1 MHNSNRVIR
10 RDERYDNKILR
21 LNETLFSN
29 ANGYIGVRGTL
40 EEGVPAD
47 FSTMRGMYLA
57 GVYETIPMKQ
67 AESLCNLIE
76 EKQTMLNVADT
87 QSIDLYICGERFDM
101 GTGELI
107 KNQRILDMDGGFTSR
122 EIIWKSP
129 LGNTVKIVT
138 KRIAHL
144 AVPQLFTIEYSVTSL
159 DFDGEIVFDSWH
171 IAELFRSY

>member
-57 GVYETIPMKQ
+57 GVYEIIPMKQ

-76 EKQTMLNVADT
+76 KKQPLEACHIAPSLLVSALCQKGKGFTYISLDADT
-87 QSIDLYICGERFDM
+87 S
-101 GTGELI
+101 
-107 KNQRILDMDGGFTSR
+107 
-122 EIIWKSP
+122 
-129 LGNTVKIVT
+129 
-138 KRIAHL
+138 
-144 AVPQLFTIEYSVTSL
+144 
-159 DFDGEIVFDSWH
+159 
-171 IAELFRSY
+171 

>member
-1 MHNSNRVIR
+1 MHNSNRVII
-10 RDERYDNKILR
+10 RDENYDNKTLR

-57 GVYETIPMKQ
+57 GVYEIIPMKQ

-76 EKQTMLNVADT
+76 KKQTMLNVADT

-101 GTGELI
+101 G
-107 KNQRILDMDGGFTSR
+107 
-122 EIIWKSP
+122 
-129 LGNTVKIVT
+129 NTHALVETVSEFSKPVK
-138 KRIAHL
+138 
-144 AVPQLFTIEYSVTSL
+144 
-159 DFDGEIVFDSWH
+159 
-171 IAELFRSY
+171 

>member
-57 GVYETIPMKQ
+57 GVYEIIPMKQ

-76 EKQTMLNVADT
+76 KKQTMLNVADT
-87 QSIDLYICGERFDM
+87 Q
-101 GTGELI
+101 
-107 KNQRILDMDGGFTSR
+107 
-122 EIIWKSP
+122 
-129 LGNTVKIVT
+129 
-138 KRIAHL
+138 
-144 AVPQLFTIEYSVTSL
+144 
-159 DFDGEIVFDSWH
+159 
-171 IAELFRSY
+171 